1 MLWSDIMNTNNLLKM
16 ALETI
21 YKYPELQNTL
31 SKTSERNK
39 LNLKI
44 LQPLSYFYNFISN
57 LTSGTLVIAVI
68 AYAWSMLAL
77 ISVGLFD
84 FRLSPYFLIYLII
97 LSSAVFLITL
107 LIKMSTSLILG
118 FLEKQVL
125 KEFKIS
131 NTEKYLGNYISNGE
145 KYFKTISNDSYLSI
159 PESQLSSIQLD
170 RKLLDLNFQ
179 ANGLITE
186 LISKKSNNTIFLQ
199 LEIIN

>member
-1 MLWSDIMNTNNLLKM
+1 MNTSNLLKM

-39 LNLKI
+39 LILKI
-44 LQPLSYFYNFISN
+44 LRPLSYFYSYISN
-57 LTSGTLVIAVI
+57 LTSGTLVIALV
-68 AYAWSMLAL
+68 AYTWSVLAL
-77 ISVGLFD
+77 ISVGLFGL
-84 FRLSPYFLIYLII
+84 RLSPYFLIYLIVI
-97 LSSAVFLITL
+97 SSSVFFFTL
-107 LIKMSTSLILG
+107 LIKLSISLVLS
-118 FLEKQVL
+118 FLEKQIL

-131 NTEKYLGNYISNGE
+131 NTEKYQGNYIANGE
-145 KYFKTISNDSYLSI
+145 KYFKTISNNSYLSI
-159 PESQLSSIQLD
+159 PENQLSSIQLD
-170 RKLLDLNFQ
+170 RKLLGLNFQ